1 LELGLGAALLSVLG
15 LGLGMIALRA
25 LAVAAV
31 VDKDV
36 DAAVLGVLR
45 DGLIVVVIGG
55 LGVLG
60 DDVPG
65 VEEAGDLGWGRLLVG
80 DGLGGEEGRGTYV
93 AEEEEKD
100 VENGVGGAYAALYPD
115 CGELKLVDCFNREID
130 ACSVTKRAFD
140 AGCAGKTNQEAA
152 ERGRPEAREKC
163 RSSTLR

>member
-1 LELGLGAALLSVLG
+1 
-15 LGLGMIALRA
+15 MIALRA

-31 VDKDV
+31 VDKHV

-45 DGLIVVVIGG
+45 DGLVVVVVGG

-65 VEEAGDLGWGRLLVG
+65 VEEAGDLGWRRVLVG
-80 DGLGGEEGRGTYV
+80 DGVGGEEGRGTYV
-93 AEEEEKD
+93 AEDEEED
-100 VENGVGGAYAALYPD
+100 VEDRVGGAYTALYPD

-130 ACSVTKRAFD
+130 ACSATKQAFD
-140 AGCAGKTNQEAA
+140 AGCAGKTNQQAA
-152 ERGRPEAREKC
+152 GRGRPKARGKC